1 MGSALDADVKHAVQA
16 VHDSPTMAVVAVA
29 GAGGQALA
37 WLLAVPG
44 ASRTILEGIVPYSQ
58 PAMRAFLGHDQ
69 DQYVSSGA
77 ARSMAKAAYRRALNL
92 REVGTPVV
100 GLACTATIATDRPKK
115 GEHRCCVAVWDGEG
129 ATTYDLV
136 LAKGRRDRV
145 GEEEVASRLVLHALA
160 RACGLQED
168 LPLGLGVAEEP
179 REELRVLHISHP
191 DPLRLLA
198 EGAVG
203 TVTVYPDGGMAAYQ
217 PIKGAVLPGSYNPL
231 HRGHERLAGTA
242 SEILGSP
249 LVFEMSVA
257 NVDKPPLEEEEVRRR
272 LVQFRDRWTVVLTR
286 APRFYQKAGLFPGC
300 TFVIGW
306 DTAVRLVDPKYY
318 GGDEKAMLKAMET
331 IRSAGC
337 RFLVAGRVD
346 GGVFQTLED
355 VPIPEG
361 FADLFEAIPESRFR
375 EDLSSTELRPSREGL
390 RSGPSQGGASDPG

>member
-1 MGSALDADVKHAVQA
+1 MGSALPTDVKHVVQA

-29 GAGGQALA
+29 GAGGEALA

-44 ASRTILEGIVPYSQ
+44 ASRTVLEAVVPYSQ
-58 PAMRAFLGHDQ
+58 PAMEAFLGYEP
-69 DQYVSSGA
+69 DQYVSAEA

-92 REVGTPVV
+92 REAGSSVI

-115 GEHRCCVAVWDGEG
+115 GEHRCCVAVWDGAG
-129 ATTYDLV
+129 VTTYELV
-136 LAKGRRDRV
+136 FAKGFRGRA
-145 GEEEVASRLVLHALA
+145 GEEDVASRMILHALA
-160 RACGLQED
+160 RACGLRED
-168 LPLGLGVAEEP
+168 LTLGLRAAEEP
-179 REELRVLHISHP
+179 IEEMQMLRTSHP
-191 DPLRLLA
+191 DPLGLLT

-203 TVTVYPDGGMAAYQ
+203 TVTVYSDGATAVDQ
-217 PIKGAVLPGSYNPL
+217 PTKGAVLPGSYDPL
-231 HRGHERLAGTA
+231 HRGHEGLAEIA

-257 NVDKPPLEEEEVRRR
+257 NVDKPPLEKEEVRRR
-272 LVQFRDRWTVVLTR
+272 MIQFRDRWTVVLTR

-318 GGDEKAMLKAMET
+318 GGDEEAVLEALET

-337 RFLVAGRVD
+337 RFLVAGRID
-346 GGVFQTLED
+346 GGVFHPLED

-375 EDLSSTELRPSREGL
+375 EDLSSTELRPSAEGL
-390 RSGPSQGGASDPG
+390 RSDPSPGDTVDPG